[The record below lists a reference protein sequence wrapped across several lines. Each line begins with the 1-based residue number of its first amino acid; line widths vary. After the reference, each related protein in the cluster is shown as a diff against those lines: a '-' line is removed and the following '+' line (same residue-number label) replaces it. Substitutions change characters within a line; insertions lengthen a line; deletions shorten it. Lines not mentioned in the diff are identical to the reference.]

1 MKYLRKFNTVAEY
14 TSAEKDEPNV
24 CYIVENDSVIIND
37 YNPIAVN
44 GRTSPEFYQT
54 LSTYDTDNDGNIS
67 KEEALAIT
75 SYSEPNLDNRLR
87 NSLSNMDGFKYLT
100 NLTSINMGAF
110 NVLQELRLPKTT
122 NSCKFNIG
130 GVPLLTKIVF
140 PEGGKI
146 WINNIN
152 INSNIK
158 HIVFP
163 ASLTVLGNSGTVWS
177 SSLQYVVF
185 KSPTVIHETSGKYV
199 ARDIPNCPVYVPD
212 YLVSQYQTNFPTH
225 SSQFKG
231 ISYLDEDIVTNEWE
245 DYKND

>member
-37 YNPIAVN
+37 YNPIAVD

-54 LSTYDTDNDGNIS
+54 LSAYDTDNDGNIS

-75 SYSEPNLDNRLR
+75 SYSKAPLDSGLR
-87 NSLSNMDGFKYLT
+87 YSLSNMDGFKYLT
-100 NLTSINMGAF
+100 NLTVINMSYF

-122 NSCKFNIG
+122 NSCEFNISV
-130 GVPLLTKIVF
+130 VPLLTKIVF

-146 WINNIN
+146 WVKSIN

-163 ASLTVLGNSGTVWS
+163 ASLTVLGESGTVWS

-185 KSPTVIHETSGKYV
+185 KSPTVIHEASGKYV
-199 ARDIPNCPVYVPD
+199 ERDIPDCPVYVPD
-212 YLVSQYQTNFPTH
+212 YLVSQYQTKFPTH
-225 SSQFKG
+225 SSQFKD

>member
-54 LSTYDTDNDGNIS
+54 LSAYDTDNDGNIS
-67 KEEALAIT
+67 KEETLAIT
-75 SYSEPNLDNRLR
+75 SYLEAPLDIGVR

-100 NLTSINMGAF
+100 NLTVINMSYF

-122 NSCKFNIG
+122 NSCEFNISN
-130 GVPLLTKIVF
+130 VPLLTKIVF

-146 WINNIN
+146 WVKNIN

-163 ASLTVLGNSGTVWS
+163 ASLTVLGQNVTAWP

-185 KSPTVIHETSGKYV
+185 KSPTVIHEHDGRYV
-199 ARDIPNCPVYVPD
+199 ARDIPDCPVYVPD
-212 YLVSQYQTNFPTH
+212 YLVSQYQTKFPTH

>member
-14 TSAEKDEPNV
+14 TSAKKDEPNV

-37 YNPIAVN
+37 YNPIAVD
-44 GRTSPEFYQT
+44 GRTSPEFYRT
-54 LSTYDTDNDGNIS
+54 LSGYDTDNDGNIS

-75 SYSEPNLDNRLR
+75 SYSKAPLASGLR
-87 NSLSNMDGFKYLT
+87 NSLSNMDGFEYLT
-100 NLTSINMGAF
+100 NLTYIDMSYF

-122 NSCKFNIG
+122 NSCEFNIST
-130 GVPLLTKIVF
+130 VPLLTKIVF

-146 WINNIN
+146 WIKSFN

-163 ASLTVLGNSGTVWS
+163 ASLTVFGDNNTVWS

-185 KSPTVIHETSGKYV
+185 KSPTVIHEASGKYV

-212 YLVSQYQTNFPTH
+212 YLVSQYQAKFPTH
-225 SSQFKG
+225 SSSFKG